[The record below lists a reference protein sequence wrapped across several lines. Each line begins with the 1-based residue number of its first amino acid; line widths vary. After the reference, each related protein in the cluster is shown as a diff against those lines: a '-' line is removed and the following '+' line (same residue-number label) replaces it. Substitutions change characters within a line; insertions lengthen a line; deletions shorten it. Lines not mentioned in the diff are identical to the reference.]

1 MAVKHRLPPFP
12 TNLAGFTQWLCE
24 HASSGQGTEQSN
36 LVSEVLLMNAGLV
49 QVLRAQS
56 IL

>member
-12 TNLAGFTQWLCE
+12 TNLAGFTRWLCE

-36 LVSEVLLMNAGLV
+36 LVSKVLLMNAGLV
-49 QVLRAQS
+49 QVLRA
-56 IL
+56 